1 MGYTDYFKFERE
13 PFSNAPNDKFY
24 FASDQHNQALLRLKY
39 SIDSD
44 KGLAVLV
51 GGVGTGKTTLARRM
65 LDNLPIEQ
73 YESSL
78 LVMIHSA
85 VTPEWILS
93 RICMQLGVKN
103 PDLSPLKMLKQ
114 LYERLLEIEKEGRKA
129 VVLIDEAQM
138 LQTRE
143 LMEEFRGLLN
153 LEIPGKKL
161 LNIVFFGLPA
171 LNDIMKLDEPLAQR
185 VAFKYTLKPLSHE
198 DTDRYIAYRLE
209 VAGAAA
215 SPFDT
220 ECLPLIH
227 RYSGGVPRLI
237 NTICDN
243 ALFEAFLRRDE
254 LIVPGI
260 ISNVAEDLGLIDID
274 FDLAT
279 SDEPGLEDDFD
290 STDGVIVDG
299 DDLDVTDST
308 AADGEDDL
316 DLIFDEIQD
325 K

>member
-1 MGYTDYFKFERE
+1 MGYTDYFDFERE

-24 FASDQHNQALLRLKY
+24 FNSDQHNQALLRLKY
-39 SIDSD
+39 SVDSD

-65 LDNLPIEQ
+65 LDNLPVEK

-103 PDLSPLKMLKQ
+103 PDISPLKMLKQ
-114 LYERLLEIEKEGRKA
+114 LYERLLQIEREGRKA

-153 LEIPGKKL
+153 LEIPDKKL
-161 LNIVFFGLPA
+161 LNIIFFGLPA
-171 LNDIMKLDEPLAQR
+171 LDDVMKLDAPLAQR
-185 VAFKYTLKPLSHE
+185 VAFKYTLKPLSSE
-198 DTDRYIAYRLE
+198 DTKEYINYRLK
-209 VAGAAA
+209 VAGCKK
-215 SPFDT
+215 SPIVMDA
-220 ECLPLIH
+220 LPLIQK
-227 RYSGGVPRLI
+227 YSGGVPRLI

-243 ALFEAFLRRDE
+243 ALFETFLRRGE
-254 LIVPGI
+254 EITARI
-260 ISNVAEDLGLIDID
+260 ISNVAEDLGLIALD
-274 FDLAT
+274 FQQHIVVEEDDSLDDLEIFF
-279 SDEPGLEDDFD
+279 DEP
-290 STDGVIVDG
+290 S
-299 DDLDVTDST
+299 
-308 AADGEDDL
+308 
-316 DLIFDEIQD
+316 
-325 K
+325 

>member
-1 MGYTDYFKFERE
+1 MGYNDHFNFDRE

-24 FASDQHNQALLRLKY
+24 FDSDQHNQALLRLKY
-39 SIDSD
+39 SVDSD

-51 GGVGTGKTTLARRM
+51 GCVGTGKTTLARRM
-65 LDNLPIEQ
+65 LDVLPYEE

-85 VTPEWILS
+85 VTPEWIMS
-93 RICMQLGVKN
+93 RICMQLGVKS

-153 LEIPGKKL
+153 LEIPDKKL
-161 LNIVFFGLPA
+161 LNIIFFGLPE
-171 LNDIMKLDEPLAQR
+171 LDSVMQLDPPLAQR
-185 VAFKYTLKPLSHE
+185 VAFKYTLKPLSVE
-198 DTDRYIAYRLE
+198 AALDYINHRLKVVNCE
-209 VAGAAA
+209 KT
-215 SPFDT
+215 PFSDDA
-220 ECLPLIH
+220 LALIH
-227 RYSGGVPRLI
+227 NFSKGVPRLI

-243 ALFEAFLRRDE
+243 ALFETFLRHE
-254 LIVPGI
+254 AEVSAEIVT
-260 ISNVAEDLGLIDID
+260 NVTEDLGLVAVGLTLVPVKELDEELDDIEII
-274 FDLAT
+274 FD
-279 SDEPGLEDDFD
+279 GLE
-290 STDGVIVDG
+290 
-299 DDLDVTDST
+299 
-308 AADGEDDL
+308 E
-316 DLIFDEIQD
+316 

>member
-1 MGYTDYFKFERE
+1 MGYTDYFNFERE

-24 FASDQHNQALLRLKY
+24 FNSDQHNQALLRLKY
-39 SIDSD
+39 SVDSD

-65 LDNLPIEQ
+65 LDNLPVEK

-103 PDLSPLKMLKQ
+103 PDISPLKMLKQ
-114 LYERLLEIEKEGRKA
+114 LYERLLQIEREGRKA

-153 LEIPGKKL
+153 LEIPDKKL
-161 LNIVFFGLPA
+161 LNIIFFGLPA
-171 LNDIMKLDEPLAQR
+171 LDDVMKLDEPLAQR
-185 VAFKYTLKPLSHE
+185 VAFKYTLKPLSSE
-198 DTDRYIAYRLE
+198 DTKEYINYRLK
-209 VAGAAA
+209 VAGCEK
-215 SPFDT
+215 SPISDDA
-220 ECLPLIH
+220 LPLIQK
-227 RYSGGVPRLI
+227 YSGGVPRLI

-243 ALFEAFLRRDE
+243 ALFETFLRRGGE
-254 LIVPGI
+254 ITARI
-260 ISNVAEDLGLIDID
+260 ISNVAEDLGLIALD
-274 FDLAT
+274 FQQQVVVDEDDSFDDLEIVF
-279 SDEPGLEDDFD
+279 DEPG
-290 STDGVIVDG
+290 
-299 DDLDVTDST
+299 
-308 AADGEDDL
+308 
-316 DLIFDEIQD
+316 
-325 K
+325 